1 MVKTSPVP
9 IDMDPCSHEKN
20 YTLVPRSYE
29 LIYNPHKPSTYTC
42 IYIYICIYIYAY
54 YIYIYMCMIY
64 IYSFHSYAYHFS
76 LVIGRMSYQRWQKGH
91 HLVGANRQELLH
103 QLHPTKRGSSTC
115 LVNVTRGVGT
125 YSLVDL
131 VNQHVWWLNQL
142 FLWQFSIANRNKFP
156 VGTWQKEK
164 YESLPLTDVPYF
176 AHSTFGFPAMFNSER
191 LI

>member
-1 MVKTSPVP
+1 MKKTTRWCPGAMSWF
-9 IDMDPCSHEKN
+9 ITRINH
-20 YTLVPRSYE
+20 LH
-29 LIYNPHKPSTYTC
+29 IH
-42 IYIYICIYIYAY
+42 AF
-54 YIYIYMCMIY
+54 IYIYMHIYMHIYIDICILYIYTCVWYIY

-91 HLVGANRQELLH
+91 PLVGANRQELLH

-125 YSLVDL
+125 YSLVGL
-131 VNQHVWWLNQL
+131 LNQHFWWLNQL